1 MTPREA
7 VATAMIGG
15 MPLAPRPRTLVGRT
29 GELDRLRSA
38 IGLTGEG
45 GLAGVVVSGDAG
57 VGKSRLVAEIGDE
70 ATRAGH
76 LLAVGHCVGVGG
88 SALAWLPF
96 VEIVAGLDESVPEV
110 VATTLATHPALSALH
125 HGGEAVGTDDPG
137 RVAQAVHALLT
148 EAAREHP
155 LLVVVVE
162 DVHWAD
168 HSSRDLLTLLLT
180 RGYSTPVTLVVTYRS
195 DDVHR
200 RHPLHD
206 VLAVWTRLPLATR
219 VDLGP
224 LPASDMGR
232 LVQDLGDRGDA
243 DLREVVERAGGNPFF
258 AEELV
263 ASGDATSTDLARLLR
278 LRLDRLD
285 APARTVVR
293 AAALASGPLDPE
305 LLAAVVDMDPDDLDE
320 ALHQAIDH
328 HLLESV
334 GDRLRFRHSLLGE
347 TLAEELL
354 PGARQRL
361 HRAWIG
367 ALRARPGLGSP
378 ADLARHA
385 AATGDTETA
394 VTAAVA
400 AGDEALRVGGAR
412 DAQRL
417 YEAALG
423 WLDDDAERRGRI
435 ALVASRAADRAGDS
449 VRAIDLLEEAV
460 RDLDPA
466 EHPVLRARLLAR
478 AAAKYTTLDLPSDP
492 VAMSSEAV
500 ALLPQEY
507 DEECL
512 TVALDH
518 LDVLVNSRHVDAGAV
533 ADDLLLRAEHLG
545 MSRVVS
551 RVRMQQARLLAA
563 TDPDLAYQGL
573 MTAAADESAPDVL
586 LPTLLRLGNLDRN
599 AGRLESAHAHYTRGV
614 AVAEREKRTWGPY
627 GMECRLQAGRA
638 AYELGRWDEAERL
651 LTSPDDLP
659 QPPRGFME
667 SALVESLVARGED
680 GLEHRLDGTRD
691 WWDVDAL
698 LVVGCLG
705 GMIDVL
711 GRAGEAN
718 RLLEWVVT
726 GVESL
731 QRAWGPRTQAIV
743 RITALLAGQSA
754 DLAADGRV
762 PEDLL
767 TALRQTTHRL
777 AGQVGEIVP
786 DLRIPPGPDGIG
798 AVPAVAPVGE
808 GSDPASAGG
817 EREPVGPESR
827 AWARRLE
834 AELLRLDAT
843 ASSDE
848 VVDAWQRSVAAFADL
863 PQVPEHARSLLR
875 LAQALTAAGRADEAR
890 VATAASRALATR
902 LGARPV
908 LEALAV
914 LDAPAARAAGADSPH
929 TASVDSPRADSPR
942 TTPLTPRES
951 EVLALLERGRT
962 NGQIAAELFISRKT
976 ASVHVSNILAKLG
989 AATRGEAVS
998 LARDAG
1004 LIG

>member
-1 MTPREA
+1 
-7 VATAMIGG
+7 MIGG
-15 MPLAPRPRTLVGRT
+15 MPLAPRSHALVGRDA
-29 GELDRLRSA
+29 ELARLRA
-38 IGLTGEG
+38 AAGLTTDPDT
-45 GLAGVVVSGDAG
+45 GLAGVLVSGDAG
-57 VGKSRLVAEIGDE
+57 IGKSRLVAEIGHQ
-70 ATRAGH
+70 ATTADHRVV
-76 LLAVGHCVGVGG
+76 VGHCVGVGG
-88 SALAWLPF
+88 STLAWLPL
-96 VEIVAGLDESVPEV
+96 VEVVAGLDELVPDIV
-110 VATTLATHPALSALH
+110 RSTLATHPALHALRP
-125 HGGEAVGTDDPG
+125 GEGAVTGEEPG
-137 RVAQAVHALLT
+137 RVAHAVHALLT
-148 EAAREHP
+148 EAARERP
-155 LLVVVVE
+155 LLVVVE

-180 RGYSTPVTLVVTYRS
+180 RGFSTPVTLVVTYRS

-200 RHPLHD
+200 RHPLHE
-206 VLAVWTRLPLATR
+206 VLTVWTRLPLVGR
-219 VDLGP
+219 IDLGP
-224 LPASDMGR
+224 LPDAQMRR
-232 LVQDLGDRGDA
+232 LVRSLGPATEGTDLSQVVDRS
-243 DLREVVERAGGNPFF
+243 EGNPFF

-263 ASGDATSTDLARLLR
+263 ASGDTTSVDLARLLR

-285 APARTVVR
+285 DAARTVVR
-293 AAALASGPLDPE
+293 AASLAGGALEPE
-305 LLAAVVDMDPDDLDE
+305 LLAAVVDMDPDDLDA
-320 ALHQAIDH
+320 ALHAAIDH
-328 HLLESV
+328 HILETA
-334 GDRLRFRHSLLGE
+334 GGALRFRHSLLGE

-354 PGARQRL
+354 PGARRRW
-361 HRAWIG
+361 HRAWIE
-367 ALRARPGLGSP
+367 ALRARPDLGSA

-423 WLDDDAERRGRI
+423 WLDDDTERRGRI

-667 SALVESLVARGED
+667 SALVELLVARGEG

-711 GRAGEAN
+711 GRAGEAT

-754 DLAADGRV
+754 DLAADDRV

-798 AVPAVAPVGE
+798 AVPAVAPVDE

-817 EREPVGPESR
+817 EREQVGPESR

-914 LDAPAARAAGADSPH
+914 LDAPAARAAGADSSH

-1004 LIG
+1004 LIS